1 MKYLF
6 ALGKFPQISAYEIK
20 SYLLARGIE
29 FSEVSEF
36 LTEMSFAIYDIKG
49 TIYPKKM
56 VEELGGTVKI
66 ARVIS
71 EIDTKKMLNAFPKQA
86 EKKGKAAARKKN
98 NVAKY
103 NTKELESALKTLP
116 NDFILNRLPPKEI
129 GISIYFW
136 HESGLNRIVWQPLNE
151 FLEAMFMREI
161 NPTPSIMTAVETKY
175 STASYIIPSE
185 SFSRDYAGEN
195 AELIV

>member
-71 EIDTKKMLNAFPKQA
+71 EIDTKKILNAFPKQA

-136 HESGLNRIVWQPLNE
+136 HESGLDRIVWPPLND
-151 FLEAMFMREI
+151 FFKKI
-161 NPTPSIMTAVETKY
+161 FIY
-175 STASYIIPSE
+175 
-185 SFSRDYAGEN
+185 
-195 AELIV
+195 